1 MLGVKIMQLIS
12 GDARLFYTKSTGLYT
27 LRLVEGQVTQGMV
40 VPMTCSTGVGPAKL
54 ESAFPLLL
62 VGYTLV
68 L

>member
-1 MLGVKIMQLIS
+1 MLGVKITQLIS
-12 GDARLFYTKSTGLYT
+12 GHARLFYTKSTGLYT
-27 LRLVEGQVTQGMV
+27 LRLVKGQMTQGVV
-40 VPMTCSTGVGPAKL
+40 VPMTFSTGVGSAKL